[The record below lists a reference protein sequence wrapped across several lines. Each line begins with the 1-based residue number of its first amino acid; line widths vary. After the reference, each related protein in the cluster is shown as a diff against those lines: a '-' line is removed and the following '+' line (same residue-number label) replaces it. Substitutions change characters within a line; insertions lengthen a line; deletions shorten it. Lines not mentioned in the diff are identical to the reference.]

1 MSLGFSL
8 SDIIVSY
15 ELASDIYYRCFTK
28 AQSAGAPPA
37 TFLGAITLVLA
48 LSTAF
53 ARIEGSPVFLSSLH
67 SKLLTDFQYVGGL

>member
-28 AQSAGAPPA
+28 AQSAGAPP
-37 TFLGAITLVLA
+37 FLGAITLVLA

-53 ARIEGSPVFLSSLH
+53 ARIEGSLVFLSSLH

>member
-48 LSTAF
+48 LST
-53 ARIEGSPVFLSSLH
+53 RIEGSLVFLSSH